1 MPEPAPQL
9 ARLFSER
16 LRTARTLR
24 DLSQRDL
31 GRRAGIPPSSIG
43 RFEIGARMPTIE
55 TLRRLGSA
63 LNVPTDYLLGLVDIP
78 GMVGADDIV
87 GRDIDLLTNSDRNFA
102 RKIVRMLLK
111 RSQAVRTNG
120 EGLKQVSSG

>member
-1 MPEPAPQL
+1 
-9 ARLFSER
+9 
-16 LRTARTLR
+16 
-24 DLSQRDL
+24 
-31 GRRAGIPPSSIG
+31 
-43 RFEIGARMPTIE
+43 MPTIE